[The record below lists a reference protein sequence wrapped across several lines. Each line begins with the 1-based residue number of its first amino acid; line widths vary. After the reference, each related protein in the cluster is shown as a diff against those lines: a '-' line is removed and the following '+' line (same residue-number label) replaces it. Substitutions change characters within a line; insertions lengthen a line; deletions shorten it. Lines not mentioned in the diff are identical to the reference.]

1 MGRAEK
7 KRERQESLVR
17 EIRSNPF
24 LKDEELADRLGV
36 SIATI
41 RLDRAELGIREYRE
55 RIKDVAR
62 DKAAA
67 EGDVGEVL
75 DFNLYHD
82 GISVLHTEDAPT
94 FVGSDVIKGQAM
106 YAYSENLALSVIN
119 AKSALIRVANIK
131 YIREIHR
138 GDTLIAKYE
147 VMRVRDSEY
156 IVWVR
161 IKKDMTEVFRGKFNL
176 SVLENTR
183 GQQ

>member
-1 MGRAEK
+1 MGRTEN
-7 KRERQESLVR
+7 KRKRQERLVR
-17 EIRSNPF
+17 EIRANPF

-36 SIATI
+36 SVATI

-55 RIKDVAR
+55 RIKDVAK
-62 DKAAA
+62 DKTVTA
-67 EGDVGEVL
+67 GDVGEVL

-94 FVGSDVIKGQAM
+94 FENSDIIKGQAM

-131 YIREIHR
+131 YIREIRR
-138 GDTLIAKYE
+138 GDILVAKYE
-147 VMRVRDSEY
+147 VMSVRDSAY

-176 SVLENTR
+176 SVLENTK
-183 GQQ
+183 GKP